1 MSSIKNIVDV
11 AVYIENEANHNNYL
25 SRLIEEKNSLIKPNY
40 SIIEQGN
47 SNLEMKVISTPNDE
61 IKSLNG
67 IENNK
72 HYVISIFGK
81 KYIPSLIDLR
91 INNSDIIIT
100 DNKEKITDSL
110 KSKEKSFEFLDELIE
125 KYKK

>member
-100 DNKEKITDSL
+100 DNKEIITDSL